1 MRRCLRMF
9 WMTLFKTLSGWQ
21 FATMSLIQ
29 SSMQMR
35 AAWHRLLRLRCA
47 RRRAQ
52 AAANAKLFAKAD
64 RYKSLSQQRLQLL
77 LRKFLL
83 TSTCLTSWTICSRSK
98 ACPTLTGL
106 RIGKWYNKPRQQLF
120 FHSCASTHQST
131 AANAQEH
138 EHAHSVAASEPP
150 SVGGECCPERPKS
163 VIWSRQLREAEQDR
177 PKRKTDPVA
186 RGRRYRSG
194 WQAQRAPGESNH
206 QALRWKVREQLIR
219 DQAPPFERPR
229 RQLKPNNY
237 VVPTEK
243 KRQNL
248 RWAVREHLVHM
259 R

>member
-1 MRRCLRMF
+1 MAIWFDRRDVRKQLMDLGYEEVPEDVLDDFVQDLERMAIRDYELDSELNADARSVASSVA
-9 WMTLFKTLSGWQ
+9 TSVRSTASTSSRKRKTVRKGGPVQVSEP
-21 FATMSLIQ
+21 
-29 SSMQMR
+29 
-35 AAWHRLLRLRCA
+35 AAP
-47 RRRAQ
+47 
-52 AAANAKLFAKAD
+52 AAAASQVPFDLDLLDQLDNMLEEQ
-64 RYKSLSQQRLQLL
+64 SLPDLDG
-77 LRKFLL
+77 FED
-83 TSTCLTSWTICSRSK
+83 WEV
-98 ACPTLTGL
+98 
-106 RIGKWYNKPRQQLF
+106 
-120 FHSCASTHQST
+120 
-131 AANAQEH
+131 EH